1 MLNVILLAGDNG
13 IGKSTTALELVK
25 YYNFIQYSFGTAPKV
40 ELSDLKGYDY
50 MKWLDRDFKE
60 EHRSELIIYAESAKK
75 ERGEDVWAKIIAD
88 KIESYT
94 KIKLKEIEEVNVV
107 IDDYRFDIEY
117 QTIKQLEKRLRED
130 NVVVNVMVV
139 ELNIND
145 YEITP
150 NSILWLHENRLQLTI
165 SKKYK
170 SEYERKQKL
179 NKQIELIISAF
190 DKIKSKQADDDGGV
204 VFEF

>member
-25 YYNFIQYSFGTAPKV
+25 YYNFIQYSFGTAPKE
-40 ELSDLKGYDY
+40 ELSELKGYDC

-60 EHRSELIIYAESAKK
+60 QHRSELIIYAENAKK
-75 ERGEDVWAKIIAD
+75 ERGENVWAKIITD
-88 KIESYT
+88 KIESYA
-94 KIKLKEIEEVNVV
+94 KIKLKEVDEVNVV

-117 QTIKQLEKRLRED
+117 QTIKQLEKRLSED
-130 NVVVNVMVV
+130 NVVVNVLVI
-139 ELNIND
+139 ELIVND

-150 NSILWLHENRLQLTI
+150 NSILWLHENRMQLTI

-170 SEYERKQKL
+170 SEHERKIKM
-179 NKQIELIISAF
+179 NKQIELIVSAF
-190 DKIKSKQADDDGGV
+190 DKIRLKQVGDDGGI

>member
-1 MLNVILLAGDNG
+1 MLNIILLAGENG
-13 IGKSTTALELVK
+13 IGKSTTSLELVK
-25 YYNFIQYSFGTAPKV
+25 YYNFIQYSFGTAPKA
-40 ELSDLKGYDY
+40 ELSELKGYDY

-60 EHRSELIIYAESAKK
+60 EHRTELITYAEGAKK

-94 KIKLKEIEEVNVV
+94 KIKLKEVAEVNVV

-117 QTIKQLEKRLRED
+117 QTMKQLKKQLNEE
-130 NVVVNVMVV
+130 NVVVNIIVV
-139 ELNIND
+139 EIGVND
-145 YEITP
+145 FEITP

-170 SEYERKQKL
+170 SEYERKTKI
-179 NKQIELIISAF
+179 NKQIGLIISAF
-190 DKIKSKQADDDGGV
+190 DKIKAKQPDDGGV